1 MPIPFRGA
9 SRIRVSIGSALLV
22 LVLASVLGVSASLA
36 PGDEAPT
43 FRKGMWEFEKTLLI
57 NGKEIT
63 KKVSQCT
70 DPTNEINGTLT
81 PMNLG
86 NCKSSPA
93 QRRGNQYK
101 ISTNCGPGND
111 SHIVINVESDSKYTE
126 VNEGALG
133 KTTSKETTIA
143 RRVGDCKK

>member
-1 MPIPFRGA
+1 MPIPYRSV
-9 SRIRVSIGSALLV
+9 SRALAFA
-22 LVLASVLGVSASLA
+22 LASVLGLPAVVAA
-36 PGDEAPT
+36 GEEVPT
-43 FRKGMWEFEKTLLI
+43 FRKGMWEYEKTLVI
-57 NGKEIT
+57 NGKEMT

-93 QRRGNQYK
+93 EKHGNQYK

-111 SHIVINVESDSKYTE
+111 SHIVITVESDSKYTE
-126 VNEGALG
+126 INEGTLG
-133 KTTSKETTIA
+133 KVKSTETTIA

>member
-1 MPIPFRGA
+1 MPILYRSV
-9 SRIRVSIGSALLV
+9 SR
-22 LVLASVLGVSASLA
+22 VLAFALANVLGLPAVVAA
-36 PGDEAPT
+36 GEEAPT
-43 FRKGMWEFEKTLLI
+43 FRKGMWEYEKTLVI
-57 NGKEIT
+57 NGKEMT

-86 NCKSSPA
+86 NCKSSA
-93 QRRGNQYK
+93 AEKQGNQYK

-111 SHIVINVESDSKYTE
+111 SHIVITVESNSKYTE
-126 VNEGALG
+126 INEGTLG
-133 KTTSKETTIA
+133 KMKSTETTIA